1 METSAREF
9 ADELNRLMKQVRSFV
24 GGDWQGLA
32 AGSHHD
38 AWAEW
43 EDGARQVIAGLEH
56 DAAAACSSRRV
67 LRHRSAERR
76 LDRRGRSRGGVGGQQ
91 RLSRRSGR
99 NAGPGRSGR

>member
-1 METSAREF
+1 MTDHVDVDPAEVHATAGWLEASARGF
-9 ADELNRLMKQVRSFV
+9 TDELNRLMKQVRSFV

-56 DAAAACSSRRV
+56 DAAA
-67 LRHRSAERR
+67 LRAAADGFSIT
-76 LDRRGRSRGGVGGQQ
+76 DRGNADSIGAVDPGV
-91 RLSRRSGR
+91 
-99 NAGPGRSGR
+99 A